1 MSYAPEIA
9 QVMLR
14 KQQAQS
20 VVMARQTLVKG
31 AILMVEGTLNE
42 LSKRQI
48 VTMNETEK
56 AKLVTNMMTVL
67 LSEESASP
75 VLNVGGD

>member
-75 VLNVGGD
+75 VLNVSGD